1 MSFINK
7 IRFGNLSLK
16 EKEISLKDD
25 EVSRKLQK
33 LGLYEALFEM
43 PPPENSSD
51 ETKSDLKLLSELTS
65 NVSDVTLEFC
75 KSAEKDSVQLFVNLL
90 KRHGITEITKN
101 HLEKV
106 LDQAE
111 PLLFRLKDHY
121 NRARPN
127 QVAYYYNIDLAV
139 PIDTANANHPAYPAG
154 HSYEGYI
161 LANLLA
167 EKYPT
172 HKESLLK
179 LGKNVGLSRIVL
191 GLHYK
196 SDHEFGRY
204 LGKLLIDND
213 LIGLS

>member
-1 MSFINK
+1 MSFIDK
-7 IRFGNLSLK
+7 VRFGNLSLK

-25 EVSRKLQK
+25 EISLKLQQ
-33 LGLYEALFEM
+33 LGLYDKLFEM
-43 PPPENSSD
+43 HPPENSSE
-51 ETKSDLKLLSELTS
+51 ETKADLKLLSNLTK
-65 NVSDVTLEFC
+65 NISDVTLEFC

-90 KRHGITEITKN
+90 KRHGITEITKK

-139 PIDTANANHPAYPAG
+139 PIVTVNANHPAYPAG

-167 EKYPT
+167 EKYPK